1 MKKILVFG
9 SLNIDIVYSLE
20 HIVRPGETLLSS
32 NIEKNAGGKGLN
44 QACAI
49 AKTGL
54 DVYMAGCVG
63 EDGDM
68 LLETF
73 PGAGH
78 GISFM
83 EDEVRYGRIIDK
95 AIALMEERSRHD

>member
-1 MKKILVFG
+1 MRDNERACVIMGREEKMKKILVFG

-54 DVYMAGCVG
+54 DDIWLVV
-63 EDGDM
+63 
-68 LLETF
+68 
-73 PGAGH
+73 
-78 GISFM
+78 
-83 EDEVRYGRIIDK
+83 
-95 AIALMEERSRHD
+95 